1 MGKDRGKGGSAA
13 GKGKSSATAPKAIG
27 KDGTS
32 ASPADAA
39 KALDKEVRAECEKAF
54 GYFKKGN
61 AKQCTKEMER
71 LIKKYPGH
79 PLPHIGHV
87 RISHKLALE
96 QRTLKNVT
104 RLFKE
109 SHERVSAALDA
120 CPDSILVKLMFVEV
134 VYDNPFPSDEAVA
147 RVETLATAE
156 LPSGAGR
163 SDLKVAKALA
173 RESFDEHIL
182 KLPFFPDINR
192 HQKTEEFVAAM
203 RNLLKDSYDQICD
216 LLRTSKRF
224 MQQQAVGNAGAEVA
238 EGVSGKAA
246 DDLVR
251 LESFISIRENNHSY
265 HRVSKQASI
274 KQIAQQKE
282 LEEHKR
288 NQEYARVN
296 LDLRR
301 REEETNRRRAA
312 AIEAAKERA
321 DSPTTVKSGVGSEAD
336 EPTRNGGGSPG
347 AAESNADSP
356 RAKDASVVSIVEGAT
371 TKARAEDSQAK
382 QRSKL
387 ADFADVAVTA
397 KQPKTKAER
406 ESNAAR
412 EREIKEKL
420 LRRRQFE
427 SVRKYWKTEVEKD
440 PMSVLSMTDIPLKEL
455 RNFVDKLYDGPRRSE
470 DLKIVRDIVQGY
482 ISTGKWI
489 RWKCNFK
496 DCCGGGEHLTAE
508 DMFACIESRFPQYGT
523 GTSRDQV
530 GDARHGILPIVT
542 PHDVN
547 ICGWIGKVDE
557 STGLGGGAF
566 PKDHELPSVV
576 AVNNAVTP
584 ADIADVV
591 AGRRAP
597 LLSVDNALY
606 RRDAINEESIRRQT
620 QRAESRNGVNAGVV
634 TDSDD
639 EEDFAEPLV
648 DTTMLRRIASQNHYH
663 VDLNN
668 EREWEL
674 PELLD
679 RDYRKARYALLKD
692 ALSRLEEEPELLDKL
707 REHMLQPTLLPV
719 LTGAMK
725 LEHEEEEQRQRK
737 EYARFDMSLLDEAE
751 GLPFPDCFKRYGD
764 EFLKYFTEVEHH
776 AQLEKGNFKSRIMQA
791 QSRQY
796 VDMDMDYKDLEQMC
810 ISHNMN
816 FNDIFK
822 DQISNFDKLDK
833 NIPGSTPAG
842 RFLKYAETT
851 NRLRVQSIREA
862 VSQSISDPSTVPKV
876 TAPVIRG
883 PNGDDIYVEVVKFL
897 LDTDTPASTYAPYA
911 LKQFKHCF
919 TGSEAAD
926 RALRELEEK
935 AKWVQEH
942 APLPSWDYLIS
953 DDSGTPPDDEQKL
966 TEDIIFG
973 IWCLMRAGQMPL
985 RLMQVMAQ
993 FISARLHDIRNRF
1006 DEKEKA
1012 GIGLRRR
1019 RPKLG
1024 APERVLAD
1032 SPDAT
1037 VGRTS
1042 SRTPEAAVEAES
1054 SKSAIPTDPIRTD
1067 DFGTRLRLLE
1077 KDDLKAL
1084 WSFLMEYSIG
1094 SRNTRDRTMLR
1105 HKVKSNS
1112 CLWQMLSE
1120 ESALFGITGE
1130 TGVEFVTGG
1139 GAKAEDTKKDVKSK
1153 GGKGGKGRKPAPKGK
1168 CAEYCVDES
1177 SRTFRL
1183 CVGVW
1188 QALYPMG
1195 PAAMIPG
1202 LISEAKSEE
1211 EAFIRAK
1218 TAAAQPKE
1226 DFVGENLLNWLYS
1239 ESTETATSQEE
1250 VANYVLPSDDE
1261 YQARFE
1267 SCVDQLKTN
1276 NEIFRGIACVK
1287 VVIRHRID
1295 AIMTCA
1301 NSMLADRMP
1310 LDTIRALDPANPKDE
1325 AKMRMFFEEYA
1336 KLRYMIKA
1344 LRKKLLDMDLHEL
1357 DTETQYFREYTQM
1370 IQLQHEQYNQ
1380 RVFELSG
1387 PKKVEIFQKDKRD
1400 DPKEA
1405 ERLREKQEMQLRLK
1419 LSKDRLEA
1427 LQHSRRRTSDAILY
1441 KRNKVEKIVA
1451 SKNFLAAEEKSSRV
1465 ILHKHASE
1473 QIDAA
1478 IASWKES
1485 GGNIPAEAM
1494 EICRKLQSLPDKM
1507 TPTLVAAQ
1515 ERLLVFDLQM
1525 EAIMNER
1532 NEIITDIIVYAKVEY
1547 YRWLHPTLIHCLQS
1561 MLERRAEAANT
1572 AEKELEQELLLA
1584 DESKA
1589 EEERRRKEEKAKA
1602 KKAREKEEKRL
1613 RREKEAAEAA
1623 EVQAKARAEQDA
1635 ADARLKAELEA
1646 VAKAR
1651 AAAKAEADA
1660 AEELELQ
1667 ERRRVLEAE
1676 EAAEHER
1683 LIREMHELETAR
1695 AASMITAERDARE
1708 AAAAEQMAIE
1718 RAAQEAEEAE
1728 AAAVEAEARAKEQER
1743 RKREDIMAAANA
1755 KLAAA
1760 KAAEAAS
1767 IAAAAAAAEAAKIA
1781 AEAAREAAE
1790 AQALANGEER
1800 PQQPRLS
1807 ARASDFTPSN
1817 RAHNAPASSES
1828 STDSPG
1834 DGLFDSA
1841 GSHGYAGS
1849 RGGRGGRGG
1858 RGRGGRGG
1866 RGYNVGLKHGSSTSL
1881 ASDGSDEYSSA
1892 SPHAPPMPPGMPP
1905 MIVGPNGVPVPLYP
1919 APHHANGIPPPGIP
1933 PGFQVPYGYPP
1944 GMVPPP
1950 PGYPPYVHGHGSHA
1964 MHPPPP
1970 SPPVVGHP
1978 PPPPPPPPPPLP
1990 PGPPPAARA
1999 ADENGGPAPPPA
2011 AALPPVM
2018 KFGEHSLPMDPG
2030 AYAQY
2035 QAQYQAHAATR
2046 AQMQN
2051 GELDASYDGPGDV
2064 GKVSSGK
2071 VSGEV
2076 SAIEANA
2083 RAASEAAKVAAN
2095 RATRAAEEA
2104 AHAAEEAAAIEH
2116 RLAEE
2121 EYPALALP
2129 APGGGS
2135 ANESSAGSTGP
2146 PVDDNGFAVDELQA
2160 ALEASVRE
2168 TRKERPKR
2176 GYARALSGEAL
2187 DGLASDSQAPQRAEG
2202 PGGGLRNLEGEYNC
2216 FLNVVIQSLWHLP
2229 PFSRAVQDSAKGG
2242 SAWRGNG
2249 RGDED
2254 PDAEVA
2260 AALRDV
2266 FRAMD
2271 QSNGFVRAMDQSN
2284 GSVADSGDSNG
2295 TPHADIGAV
2304 QNAVAPTALR
2314 KALAVL
2320 TQGRGSLFGENEM
2333 ADASEALQAIFHS
2346 VHRALRPAPGTKHAR
2361 PLSAA
2366 ASSRSGGMF
2375 LDQESGYCS
2384 VVHRCFGVDVEESM
2398 TCSRCAVRSRTLR
2411 YTKFLHL
2418 VPAAA
2423 LNLAMAYA
2431 DGVDSMESAMRHI
2444 DGSDAKPCDVDA
2456 GGCGAMNGIE
2466 HALAADG
2473 VQRKSPAIF
2482 CVALAWE
2489 SASATSDQ
2497 VAETLANV
2505 QTTLNLAEVYERA
2518 PRDAG
2523 TYHLRCAMCYYGEHY
2538 AAFAVTDAGRFDGHE
2553 RWMLFDDHRSKEV
2566 GEWEEVARVC
2576 AVGRMQ
2582 PCVLFYQRENA
2593 TVEV

>member
-13 GKGKSSATAPKAIG
+13 AKGKSSATAPKAIG
-27 KDGTS
+27 KEDGTS

-96 QRTLKNVT
+96 QRTLRNVT

-109 SHERVSAALDA
+109 CHERVSAAVDA

-134 VYDNPFPSDEAVA
+134 VYDDPFPSDEAKA

-182 KLPFFPDINR
+182 MLPFFPDINR

-203 RNLLKDSYDQICD
+203 RDSLKESYDQICN
-216 LLRTSKRF
+216 LLRHSSRY
-224 MQQQAVGNAGAEVA
+224 MQQQQQTIGNAGAETA

-246 DDLVR
+246 DDLR
-251 LESFISIRENNHSY
+251 LESFITIRESNHSY

-274 KQIAQQKE
+274 KQLAQQKE
-282 LEEHKR
+282 LEAHKR
-288 NQEYARVN
+288 SQEYARVN

-347 AAESNADSP
+347 AESNADSP
-356 RAKDASVVSIVEGAT
+356 GVRDASTVSVVEGAV

-382 QRSKL
+382 QRCKL
-387 ADFADVAVTA
+387 ADFADVAVTT

-508 DMFACIESRFPQYGT
+508 DMFACIETRFPQEGT
-523 GTSRDQV
+523 GASRDQV

-547 ICGWIGKVDE
+547 VCGWIGKGDE
-557 STGLGGGAF
+557 STGLGGGVF
-566 PKDHELPSVV
+566 PEDHELPSVV

-597 LLSVDNALY
+597 LLSLDSAVY
-606 RRDAINEESIRRQT
+606 RRNAIEEESLMRRT
-620 QRAESRNGVNAGVV
+620 RRAEKNNGVNAGAV

-639 EEDFAEPLV
+639 EEDFAEPLM

-668 EREWEL
+668 DREWEL
-674 PELLD
+674 PEPLD

-692 ALSRLEEEPELLDKL
+692 ALSRLQEEPELLDKL

-719 LTGAMK
+719 LTGAMQ
-725 LEHEEEEQRQRK
+725 LEHEEEVERQK
-737 EYARFDMSLLDEAE
+737 KDYARFDMSLVDEAE
-751 GLPFPDCFKRYGD
+751 GLPFPGCFKRYGD
-764 EFLKYFTEVEHH
+764 EFLKYFIEVEQH
-776 AQLEKGNFKSRIMQA
+776 AQLEKGNFKSRIMQT

-810 ISHNMN
+810 ISHNLP
-816 FNDIFK
+816 FNDIFR

-842 RFLKYAETT
+842 RFMKYADAT
-851 NRLRVQSIREA
+851 NRLRVQIIRDA
-862 VSQSISDPSTVPKV
+862 VSQSISDPSTVPQV

-883 PNGDDIYVEVVKFL
+883 PNGDDIYEEVVKFL
-897 LDTDTPASTYAPYA
+897 LDTDMPANTYAPYA
-911 LKQFKHCF
+911 LQHFKHCF

-935 AKWVQEH
+935 AKWVKEH
-942 APLPSWDYLIS
+942 APLPSWDYQTS
-953 DDSGTPPDDEQKL
+953 DDLGTPPDDEQKL

-973 IWCLMRAGQMPL
+973 IRFLMRAGQMPL
-985 RLMQVMAQ
+985 RLMQTMAQ
-993 FISARLHDIRNRF
+993 FISARLQDIRNRF
-1006 DEKEKA
+1006 DEDEKA

-1024 APERVLAD
+1024 SPERVLAD

-1042 SRTPEAAVEAES
+1042 SRTPEAAVEAENS
-1054 SKSAIPTDPIRTD
+1054 NSAIPTDPIRTD
-1067 DFGTRLRLLE
+1067 DFGARLRLLE

-1094 SRNTRDRTMLR
+1094 SHNTRDRTLLR
-1105 HKVKSNS
+1105 HKIKSNS

-1130 TGVEFVTGG
+1130 SGVEFVTGG
-1139 GAKAEDTKKDVKSK
+1139 GAEAEDTKKDVKSK
-1153 GGKGGKGRKPAPKGK
+1153 GGKGSKGKKPAPKGK

-1177 SRTFRL
+1177 SRTIRL
-1183 CVGVW
+1183 CVGAW
-1188 QALYPMG
+1188 QALYPVG
-1195 PAAMIPG
+1195 PAAVIPG
-1202 LISEAKSEE
+1202 LISEAKSDE

-1226 DFVGENLLNWLYS
+1226 DFVGENLLKWLYS
-1239 ESTETATSQEE
+1239 ESTETAPSQEE

-1267 SCVDQLKTN
+1267 SCVDQLKAN
-1276 NEIFRGIACVK
+1276 QDIFRGIACVK

-1325 AKMRMFFEEYA
+1325 AKMRMFFEDYA

-1357 DTETQYFREYTQM
+1357 DTETHYFREYMQL
-1370 IQLQHEQYNQ
+1370 IQRQHEQYNQ

-1387 PKKVEIFQKDKRD
+1387 PKKVDPFQKDKKD

-1427 LQHSRRRTSDAILY
+1427 LQHSRRRASDAILF

-1451 SKNFLAAEEKSSRV
+1451 SKNFLAAEEKSSQV

-1507 TPTLVAAQ
+1507 TPTLVTAQ

-1532 NEIITDIIVYAKVEY
+1532 TEIITDMNVYAKVEY

-1602 KKAREKEEKRL
+1602 KKTREKEEKRL

-1635 ADARLKAELEA
+1635 ADAKLKAELEA

-1683 LIREMHELETAR
+1683 MIREMHELETAQTAR
-1695 AASMITAERDARE
+1695 AAYMITAERNARE
-1708 AAAAEQMAIE
+1708 AAAAEQMEIE
-1718 RAAQEAEEAE
+1718 RAAREAKEAE
-1728 AAAVEAEARAKEQER
+1728 AAAVEAEARAKEQEK

-1767 IAAAAAAAEAAKIA
+1767 IAAAAAAAEAARIA

-1800 PQQPRLS
+1800 PRQPRLS

-1841 GSHGYAGS
+1841 GSHGYGGS

-1881 ASDGSDEYSSA
+1881 ASEGSDEYSSA
-1892 SPHAPPMPPGMPP
+1892 SPHAPPMPLGMPP
-1905 MIVGPNGVPVPLYP
+1905 MIVGPNGVPVPFYP
-1919 APHHANGIPPPGIP
+1919 VPHHANGIPPPGIP

-1950 PGYPPYVHGHGSHA
+1950 PGYPPYVHGHGPRG

-1970 SPPVVGHP
+1970 PPPVVGHP
-1978 PPPPPPPPPPLP
+1978 PPQPPLP

-1999 ADENGGPAPPPA
+1999 ADEGGAPAPPPA

-2035 QAQYQAHAATR
+2035 QAHYQAHAATQ
-2046 AQMQN
+2046 AQVQN
-2051 GELDASYDGPGDV
+2051 GELNAYGQPGEPAAI
-2064 GKVSSGK
+2064 
-2071 VSGEV
+2071 EV

-2104 AHAAEEAAAIEH
+2104 AHAAEEAAIIEH
-2116 RLAEE
+2116 RLNSEE

-2129 APGGGS
+2129 APAAAPAS
-2135 ANESSAGSTGP
+2135 NESSAGSAPGP

-2176 GYARALSGEAL
+2176 GYARALSGETLNDLA
-2187 DGLASDSQAPQRAEG
+2187 ASDSAQRAEG
-2202 PGGGLRNLEGEYNC
+2202 PGAGLRNLEGEYNC

-2242 SAWRGNG
+2242 GAWRGNG

-2271 QSNGFVRAMDQSN
+2271 QSNGSVADSN
-2284 GSVADSGDSNG
+2284 AHQPRADSGDSNG
-2295 TPHADIGAV
+2295 TPHADVGAV

-2346 VHRALRPAPGTKHAR
+2346 VHRALRPENAR

-2398 TCSRCAVRSRTLR
+2398 TCSQCAVRSRTLR

-2473 VQRKSPAIF
+2473 VRRKSPAIF

-2505 QTTLNLAEVYERA
+2505 QTTLNLAKVYERA
-2518 PRDAG
+2518 RSDAG

-2538 AAFAVTDAGRFDGHE
+2538 AAFAVTDAGRFDGDE

-2576 AVGRMQ
+2576 AAGRMQ